1 MSTQKIKPDDLA
13 KTIMDG
19 LEEYKDL
26 VVGEMKDKC
35 KNASDLAKKEIKA
48 NAPKRTGA
56 YAKSWTVKKTDENS
70 ESVTYVVHSKKK
82 YRLTHLLEN
91 GHATR
96 NGGRTKAQPHIK
108 PAEEK
113 AIKSLTENIERVIKN
128 V

>member
-26 VVGEMKDKC
+26 VVDEMKSEC
-35 KNASDLAKKEIKA
+35 KKAGDLAKNEVKT

-56 YAKSWTVKKTDENS
+56 YAKSWTVKKTEETS
-70 ESVTYVVHSKKK
+70 ESVTYIVHSKKK
-82 YRLTHLLEN
+82 YQLAHLLEN

-96 NGGRTKAQPHIK
+96 NGGRVEGKPHIK

-113 AIKSLTENIERVIKN
+113 AVKSLTENLERAIKN